1 MTNYQAVKADLLRYT
16 VSRVTVEKALI
27 LAGLSSEAKFDI
39 KDQKAIASIVIKL
52 LRGLIT
58 VNSESDS
65 GSSQSFDKEGLIAYI
80 NVYAKD
86 NDLEEMVCDL
96 SQTSDTVNDRSNFW

>member
-16 VSRVTVEKALI
+16 VSRITIEKALI
-27 LAGLSSEAKFDI
+27 LAGLSLEAKFDI
-39 KDQKAIASIVIKL
+39 KDQRTIATIVIKL

-58 VNSESDS
+58 VKSESDS

-80 NVYAKD
+80 NVYARD
-86 NDLEEMVCDL
+86 NNLEDMICDL
-96 SQTSDTVNDRSNFW
+96 SETSDKINDRSNFW